1 MLRDKFKK
9 IKTAQDKKEIDI
21 NGYWL
26 IKDNPMTKAGVF
38 PYLGKQISPELE
50 PDKIYQVLRPKEE
63 LTKPETLKSL
73 ELIPLLNDHEMVG
86 KDFTPVE
93 EKGSHGTTGQNV
105 KVKGNMI
112 TNDLRLLSEVIKDEV
127 ESGKKDLS
135 MGYRCRYELTPGEYN
150 GQHYDAIQRDILYNH
165 IALVDEGRM
174 GSDVRVMDSFTF
186 DSIKDL
192 TQDNDKTEWITIKGN
207 HIPVKEGQTKK
218 EAAKSFLNR
227 IREKNNPLKNKKKQN
242 QIEENSKR
250 IKEKEEKISK
260 EYTKIRT
267 KEYLNKIKNDP
278 QRDGEILTNS
288 DNTWLLVEI
297 RGKGK
302 DKEGWELVKGGNVI
316 KYFDEPAKA
325 KQAWEDGYFE
335 NIDKMSKTNDS
346 AINQKETTMA
356 EEKTTQDTDK
366 RELIREVMA
375 IAAKPNDDFAGG
387 EEEKIDTITKKL
399 EEIAYNPSES
409 GANDEDIEEEKK
421 TEDEEG
427 QSCKDEDPKEE
438 EEEKPTEDED
448 KRKLIDEIGG
458 ILKGKVDDEIW
469 RTIIGKVEKVAYEP
483 SETGAND
490 EDPKKDDEEK
500 PVSMDAAIKYLA
512 RKENLVNKL
521 KPVIGEN
528 AKFPSMTIKE
538 ITKYACD
545 KLDIRNS
552 IDSLE
557 GYLAAH
563 KKSAD
568 VKVSLDNASFIGEKR
583 SPVIENYLK

>member
-1 MLRDKFKK
+1 MLRDKLKK
-9 IKTAQDKKEIDI
+9 LKTAQDKKEIDI

-105 KVKGNMI
+105 KVNGNII

-135 MGYRCRYELTPGEYN
+135 MGYRCRYELTPGEFE
-150 GQHYDAIQRDILYNH
+150 GQKYDAVQRDILYNH

-192 TQDNDKTEWITIKGN
+192 T
-207 HIPVKEGQTKK
+207 KET
-218 EAAKSFLNR
+218 
-227 IREKNNPLKNKKKQN
+227 
-242 QIEENSKR
+242 
-250 IKEKEEKISK
+250 
-260 EYTKIRT
+260 
-267 KEYLNKIKNDP
+267 
-278 QRDGEILTNS
+278 
-288 DNTWLLVEI
+288 
-297 RGKGK
+297 
-302 DKEGWELVKGGNVI
+302 
-316 KYFDEPAKA
+316 
-325 KQAWEDGYFE
+325 
-335 NIDKMSKTNDS
+335 
-346 AINQKETTMA
+346 TTMA

-399 EEIAYNPSES
+399 EEIANNPSET

-421 TEDEEG
+421 TEDEEDKP
-427 QSCKDEDPKEE
+427 CKDEDLK

-469 RTIIGKVEKVAYEP
+469 RTVIGKVEKLAYEP
-483 SETGAND
+483 SETGSND
-490 EDPKKDDEEK
+490 EDPKKEDEEK

-512 RKENLVNKL
+512 RKDNLVNKL

>member
-1 MLRDKFKK
+1 MASGWLMLRILQQQKEKEKLIQKQLNSKTETKKTMLKDKFKK

-50 PDKIYQVLRPKEE
+50 PSKIYQVLRPKEE

-105 KVKGNMI
+105 KVNGNII
-112 TNDLRLLSEVIKDEV
+112 TNDLRLLSEVIKNEV

-135 MGYRCRYELTPGEYN
+135 MGYRCRYELTPGEFE
-150 GQHYDAIQRDILYNH
+150 GQHYDAIQRDIIYNH

-192 TQDNDKTEWITIKGN
+192 T
-207 HIPVKEGQTKK
+207 KET
-218 EAAKSFLNR
+218 
-227 IREKNNPLKNKKKQN
+227 
-242 QIEENSKR
+242 
-250 IKEKEEKISK
+250 
-260 EYTKIRT
+260 
-267 KEYLNKIKNDP
+267 
-278 QRDGEILTNS
+278 
-288 DNTWLLVEI
+288 
-297 RGKGK
+297 
-302 DKEGWELVKGGNVI
+302 
-316 KYFDEPAKA
+316 
-325 KQAWEDGYFE
+325 
-335 NIDKMSKTNDS
+335 
-346 AINQKETTMA
+346 TTMA

-399 EEIAYNPSES
+399 EALAYNPSEA
-409 GANDEDIEEEKK
+409 GNNDEDLPDDKKDGEDEDEEKHCGDEDEEKK
-421 TEDEEG
+421 DDETPTGDEDTEKSCGDEDEEK
-427 QSCKDEDPKEE
+427 KDG
-438 EEEKPTEDED
+438 EDED
-448 KRKLIDEIGG
+448 E
-458 ILKGKVDDEIW
+458 
-469 RTIIGKVEKVAYEP
+469 
-483 SETGAND
+483 
-490 EDPKKDDEEK
+490 EEK
-500 PVSMDAAIKYLA
+500 PVSMDSAIKYIA
-512 RKENLVNKL
+512 RRDRLISRL
-521 KPVIGEN
+521 KPVIGYN

-545 KLDIRNS
+545 KLDIKNS
-552 IDSLE
+552 YDSLD
-557 GYLAAH
+557 GYLRAENR
-563 KKSAD
+563 KLN
-568 VKVSLDNASFIGEKR
+568 VRVSLDSAFSTAPKMSNTMQE
-583 SPVIENYLK
+583 YLK

>member
-1 MLRDKFKK
+1 MLKDKFKK
-9 IKTAQDKKEIDI
+9 TFDKKEIDK
-21 NGYWL
+21 NEYWL
-26 IKDNPMTKAGVF
+26 IKNNPMTKIGVF
-38 PYLGKQISPELE
+38 PYLGSQISPELE
-50 PDKIYQVLRPKEE
+50 PNKVYGVLRSKEE
-63 LTKPETLKSL
+63 LTRPETLKSL
-73 ELIPLLNDHEMVG
+73 ELIPLINEHTMIGNKEGMTPAENVG
-86 KDFTPVE
+86 VE
-93 EKGSHGTTGQNV
+93 GVTGTNV
-105 KVKGNMI
+105 QINGPFI
-112 TNDLRLLSEVIKDEV
+112 TNDLKIFSENLKQEI
-127 ESGKKDLS
+127 ESGKKELS
-135 MGYRCRYELTPGEYN
+135 MGYFCDYELKEGEFN
-150 GQHYDAIQRDILYNH
+150 GEKYSAIQKNIIYNH

-174 GSDVRVMDSFTF
+174 GSDVRVMDGFTF
-186 DSIKDL
+186 DSLSD
-192 TQDNDKTEWITIKGN
+192 ITNTKKGVDSMEN
-207 HIPVKEGQTKK
+207 EKQTK
-218 EAAKSFLNR
+218 
-227 IREKNNPLKNKKKQN
+227 
-242 QIEENSKR
+242 
-250 IKEKEEKISK
+250 
-260 EYTKIRT
+260 
-267 KEYLNKIKNDP
+267 
-278 QRDGEILTNS
+278 
-288 DNTWLLVEI
+288 
-297 RGKGK
+297 
-302 DKEGWELVKGGNVI
+302 
-316 KYFDEPAKA
+316 
-325 KQAWEDGYFE
+325 
-335 NIDKMSKTNDS
+335 
-346 AINQKETTMA
+346 
-356 EEKTTQDTDK
+356 DTDK

-409 GANDEDIEEEKK
+409 GANDEDPEEEKK

-427 QSCKDEDPKEE
+427 KPCKDEDPK

-469 RTIIGKVEKVAYEP
+469 RTVIGKVEKVAYEP

-500 PVSMDAAIKYLA
+500 PVSMDSAIKYLA

-528 AKFPSMTIKE
+528 SKFPSMTIKE

-545 KLDIRNS
+545 KLDIKNS

-568 VKVSLDNASFIGEKR
+568 VKVSLDNAPYFGEKR